1 MQLEVETLNIL
12 ADVAEA
18 AAREAGALIASYSQK
33 EVAVQHKSG
42 SDSLATQV
50 VTEVDELSQAIVLK
64 HLSPTFEA
72 YGLALLTEEREDDGS
87 RLAEDYFWCI
97 DPLDGTLPFTQQKPG
112 YAVSIALIRHD
123 GKPMLGV
130 VFDPVVGTLYRAV
143 AGQGI
148 MRDGRAWEARTMS
161 DDRSQQCLRFY
172 CDCTFETQSNREEMV
187 ARMEAFAVQFG
198 FSGLDVVIGGGAVM
212 NACSVLECPPACY
225 FKLPKMKAGGGSIW
239 DFAATACLFQEAG
252 GAVATDFAGGALDL
266 NRMDSTFMN
275 HQGVCFASNSELQA
289 GLAAFFY
296 GAPDRG
302 SRLG

>member
-1 MQLEVETLNIL
+1 MQLEVETLNLL
-12 ADVAEA
+12 AEVAEA
-18 AAREAGALIASYSQK
+18 AAREAGALIASYSHK

-64 HLSPTFEA
+64 HLSPTFET

-87 RLAEDYFWCI
+87 RFKHDYFWCI

-112 YAVSIALIRHD
+112 YAVSIALIGHD
-123 GKPMLGV
+123 GKPVIGV
-130 VFDPVVGTLYRAV
+130 VFDPVGGTLYRAV

-148 MRDGRAWEARTMS
+148 MRNGCAWEAPVV
-161 DDRSQQCLRFY
+161 DADRSEQCLRFY
-172 CDCTFETQSNREEMV
+172 CDCTFETQPNRDEMV
-187 ARMEAFAVQFG
+187 ARMEAFAAQFG
-198 FSGLDVVIGGGAVM
+198 FRELDVVIGGGAVM

-266 NRMDSTFMN
+266 NRVDSTFMN

-289 GLAAFFY
+289 GLAAFF
-296 GAPDRG
+296 DVF
-302 SRLG
+302 